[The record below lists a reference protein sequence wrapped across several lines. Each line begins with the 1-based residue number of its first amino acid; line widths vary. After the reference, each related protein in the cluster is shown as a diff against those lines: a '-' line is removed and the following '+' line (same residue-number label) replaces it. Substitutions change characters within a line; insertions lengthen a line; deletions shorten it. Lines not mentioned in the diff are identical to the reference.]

1 MSDQFFGIEQQQ
13 KQEQTLTPQQRQSLE
28 VLAAPLMEL
37 QARLNQEA
45 QLNPM
50 LEVEGPALE
59 YSVGDPLSNAIAA
72 EDRAAA
78 ADMDPEDREM
88 EELSAG
94 MDGWLDALPL
104 SDSDSGEAQDR
115 SRRRDFALNSLTVS
129 GNRQDYLLEQL
140 RFADVPEKLFRAA
153 VEVIGNLDERG
164 FLLATDKEI
173 LQTFKADREKG
184 LRMLFDQYYRQMVVY
199 AHEQTGSL
207 PVAEDIVQEFFI
219 RLWEEDYL
227 EKASEE
233 SLKSYLFVSIRNSC
247 YTQLHS
253 KAAQIQKVQLTDVD
267 IPLVAAEEMNSKIV
281 ERVNEAI
288 AQLPQQTAAVV
299 DCILMQDMKYQET
312 ADRLGISIN
321 TVKTLLKK
329 GMKQI
334 REDLKDERELLLY
347 IFFKKNGQCSHPF

>member
-1 MSDQFFGIEQQQ
+1 MRADRKDIFKSRFQEHYSRLCRIAYGYVSDQ
-13 KQEQTLTPQQRQSLE
+13 
-28 VLAAPLMEL
+28 
-37 QARLNQEA
+37 
-45 QLNPM
+45 
-50 LEVEGPALE
+50 
-59 YSVGDPLSNAIAA
+59 D
-72 EDRAAA
+72 D
-78 ADMDPEDREM
+78 
-88 EELSAG
+88 
-94 MDGWLDALPL
+94 
-104 SDSDSGEAQDR
+104 
-115 SRRRDFALNSLTVS
+115 
-129 GNRQDYLLEQL
+129 
-140 RFADVPEKLFRAA
+140 
-153 VEVIGNLDERG
+153 
-164 FLLATDKEI
+164 
-173 LQTFKADREKG
+173 
-184 LRMLFDQYYRQMVVY
+184 
-199 AHEQTGSL
+199 
-207 PVAEDIVQEFFI
+207 AEDIVQEFFI

-321 TVKTLLKK
+321 TVKTLLKN

>member
-1 MSDQFFGIEQQQ
+1 M
-13 KQEQTLTPQQRQSLE
+13 
-28 VLAAPLMEL
+28 
-37 QARLNQEA
+37 
-45 QLNPM
+45 
-50 LEVEGPALE
+50 
-59 YSVGDPLSNAIAA
+59 
-72 EDRAAA
+72 
-78 ADMDPEDREM
+78 
-88 EELSAG
+88 
-94 MDGWLDALPL
+94 
-104 SDSDSGEAQDR
+104 
-115 SRRRDFALNSLTVS
+115 
-129 GNRQDYLLEQL
+129 
-140 RFADVPEKLFRAA
+140 
-153 VEVIGNLDERG
+153 
-164 FLLATDKEI
+164 ATDREI

-288 AQLPQQTAAVV
+288 ARLPQQTAAVV

-312 ADRLGISIN
+312 AERLGISIN

>member
-1 MSDQFFGIEQQQ
+1 MA
-13 KQEQTLTPQQRQSLE
+13 T
-28 VLAAPLMEL
+28 
-37 QARLNQEA
+37 
-45 QLNPM
+45 
-50 LEVEGPALE
+50 
-59 YSVGDPLSNAIAA
+59 
-72 EDRAAA
+72 
-78 ADMDPEDREM
+78 
-88 EELSAG
+88 
-94 MDGWLDALPL
+94 
-104 SDSDSGEAQDR
+104 
-115 SRRRDFALNSLTVS
+115 
-129 GNRQDYLLEQL
+129 NR
-140 RFADVPEKLFRAA
+140 
-153 VEVIGNLDERG
+153 
-164 FLLATDKEI
+164 EI

-199 AHEQTGSL
+199 AHEPTGSL

-253 KAAQIQKVQLTDVD
+253 KAAHIQKVQLTDVD

-288 AQLPQQTAAVV
+288 AQLPQHTAAVV